1 MAGENLVD
9 IIGKMAK
16 KSFPA
21 AAFPDIV
28 WGEVKA
34 VDPIQIQVKNEPAM
48 LLTQEF
54 IRISPFCEEQ
64 RLIIPEWKTET
75 GNEGGE
81 GPHDHEIPEHEFI
94 LWRGLEEGDIV
105 IMLRVSNS
113 NLFYVMQREGPLL
126 DTAN

>member
-34 VDPIQIQVKNEPAM
+34 VDPIQI
-48 LLTQEF
+48 
-54 IRISPFCEEQ
+54 
-64 RLIIPEWKTET
+64 
-75 GNEGGE
+75 
-81 GPHDHEIPEHEFI
+81 
-94 LWRGLEEGDIV
+94 V
-105 IMLRVSNS
+105 IK
-113 NLFYVMQREGPLL
+113 
-126 DTAN
+126 